1 MLYIT
6 TIIAFVAGF
15 FIDGKKALA
24 MIAILSGVDIILS
37 WIIVRV
43 LNSLIDAFD

>member
-6 TIIAFVAGF
+6 TLVAFFAGF
-15 FIDGKKALA
+15 YLDGKKALA
-24 MIAILSGVDIILS
+24 LIAILSGIDIILS